1 MDVFVQ
7 LGEKSEVL
15 SFHVR
20 WLQHADTLG
29 EKERIGRERGVE
41 KQKRRAKRE
50 RWKRRKKT
58 SSDEH
63 EKIRA
68 NRNHRQLDVIVHVI
82 QRR

>member
-1 MDVFVQ
+1 MQ

-41 KQKRRAKRE
+41 KMEAAQE
-50 RWKRRKKT
+50 
-58 SSDEH
+58 DE
-63 EKIRA
+63 
-68 NRNHRQLDVIVHVI
+68 L
-82 QRR
+82 